1 MTVTKARRTRRARRV
16 HGVLLLLCAL
26 TFLLIGRRAG
36 AEDRVLAVFLPG
48 VHFASLEQR
57 LELGNELATHL
68 SAKLGERYRLTPRV
82 YSSADAMEAD
92 AGRIALA
99 LVESPYV
106 AARLA
111 TLLPVSVATAAS
123 GEQTRLVV
131 VASPAVRLPTELRR
145 VGLAFASPLEA
156 PQALL
161 DNLLFEGELS
171 IPREVWQP
179 TRDVAS
185 ALSLASLHK
194 AEAVL
199 LYEDDLAAARQ
210 AQLRPLYLS
219 ERLPRPTLV
228 MMDRRA
234 DAAEVQRLREA
245 LAQLKG
251 QVQPTLRAFRATS
264 DEPYQALRGRMERRL
279 RRGPILVELHDEQ
292 GGSLPRPRGS
302 SGSLVPLRAY
312 APE

>member
-111 TLLPVSVATAAS
+111 TLPGLHVAGQSYFGVSMN
-123 GEQTRLVV
+123 GCCEQ
-131 VASPAVRLPTELRR
+131 
-145 VGLAFASPLEA
+145 
-156 PQALL
+156 
-161 DNLLFEGELS
+161 
-171 IPREVWQP
+171 
-179 TRDVAS
+179 
-185 ALSLASLHK
+185 
-194 AEAVL
+194 
-199 LYEDDLAAARQ
+199 AARF
-210 AQLRPLYLS
+210 AE
-219 ERLPRPTLV
+219 ERIARLE
-228 MMDRRA
+228 RA
-234 DAAEVQRLREA
+234 PA
-245 LAQLKG
+245 
-251 QVQPTLRAFRATS
+251 
-264 DEPYQALRGRMERRL
+264 
-279 RRGPILVELHDEQ
+279 
-292 GGSLPRPRGS
+292 
-302 SGSLVPLRAY
+302 
-312 APE
+312 